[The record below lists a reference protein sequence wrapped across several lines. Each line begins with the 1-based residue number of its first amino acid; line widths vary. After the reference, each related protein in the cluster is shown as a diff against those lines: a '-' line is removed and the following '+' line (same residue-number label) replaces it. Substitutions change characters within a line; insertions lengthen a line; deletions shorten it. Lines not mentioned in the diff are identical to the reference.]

1 MHDHSAREEAIVNA
15 AVELAESHGVAGV
28 TTAALARRLEFTE
41 AALYRYFPGKSAII
55 AAALRHQ
62 CERLFATMLLEL
74 MPEAVQ
80 HGQAV
85 KPQLERHLR
94 RFTSHNGL
102 LLELLLSAAGG
113 RDETLQAQGAEVLH
127 QYGERMSEYF
137 SQLQRLGLIDES
149 AVPAELAHL
158 WVCQIL
164 GGFVRS
170 RLAREGW
177 DPVEKPGFR
186 SFVEQLR
193 PSGAP
198 AANG

>member
-15 AVELAESHGVAGV
+15 AIELAEANGVAGV

-41 AALYRYFPGKSAII
+41 AALYRYFPGKAAII

-62 CERLFATMLLEL
+62 SERLFATMLLEL

-85 KPQLERHLR
+85 QPQLERHLR
-94 RFTSHNGL
+94 RFMSHNGL

-113 RDETLQAQGAEVLH
+113 REATLQAAGAEVLRE
-127 QYGERMSEYF
+127 YGERMSEYF
-137 SQLQRLGLIDES
+137 AQLQQLGLVEADGG
-149 AVPAELAHL
+149 PAELAHL
-158 WVCQIL
+158 WVCQLL

-170 RLAREGW
+170 RLAREPW
-177 DPVEKPGFR
+177 EPVEKVGFR
-186 SFVEQLR
+186 AFVAQLR
-193 PSGAP
+193 PSGA
-198 AANG
+198 AASN

>member
-1 MHDHSAREEAIVNA
+1 MHDHSAREEAIVSA
-15 AVELAESHGVAGV
+15 AIELAEAHGVAGV

-62 CERLFATMLLEL
+62 SDRLFATMLLEL

-85 KPQLERHLR
+85 QPQLERHLH
-94 RFTSHNGL
+94 RFTAHNGL

-113 RDETLQAQGAEVLH
+113 RDETLQGSGAQVLRE
-127 QYGERMSEYF
+127 YGQRMCDYF
-137 SQLQRLGLIDES
+137 ARLQQLGLADGG
-149 AVPAELAHL
+149 VQPAELSHL
-158 WVCQIL
+158 WVCQLL

-170 RLAREGW
+170 RLAREEW
-177 DPVEKPGFR
+177 DPIEKVGFR
-186 SFVEQLR
+186 AFVSRLR
-193 PSGAP
+193 LSGATVE
-198 AANG
+198 G